1 MEYYVFPTEVEAIAC
16 VNFINSTPWF
26 PIVGKTN
33 GVFNPDAQQ
42 TTCWV
47 DAPTELVSGE
57 WAVPRIPE
65 VRLDALNVPASQRDA
80 FLVAFG
86 QDIRDL
92 DRSDFPEPEED
103 LV

>member
-42 TTCWV
+42 TTYWV
-47 DAPTELVSGE
+47 ESPVELISGE

-65 VRLDALNVPASQRDA
+65 SRLDCISVTQEQRDA

-92 DRSDFPEPEED
+92 SNTDFPEVIE
-103 LV
+103 VM